1 MKKFFYWLLIAGL
14 FVIIAVEAYDKH
26 KYLHPSEVE
35 VVDSTTTV
43 EENADT
49 APQCRDSVVIRY
61 QYVSIPIKPP
71 PEGATAR
78 NDSLMPEEKVV
89 REISVVNV
97 TDDSVAVTIPISQ
110 RLYETEDYRAY
121 VSGYNAT
128 LDSIFVTS
136 KNTVVRIRDPVK
148 RKRFSVGLQAGYG
161 MTPKG
166 FQPYVGIGVSVNL
179 FSF

>member
-1 MKKFFYWLLIAGL
+1 MKKFFYWLLIAVL

-26 KYLHPSEVE
+26 NVQPPP
-35 VVDSTTTV
+35 TV
-43 EENADT
+43 EEVETTTTIEEKADT
-49 APQCRDSVVIRY
+49 APMCRDSIVIRY

-71 PEGATAR
+71 PEGATAGK
-78 NDSLMPEEKVV
+78 DSLSADEILSG
-89 REISVVNV
+89 EISVVNV

-110 RLYETEDYRAY
+110 KIYEADDYRAY

-128 LDSIFVTS
+128 LDSIFLTTKS
-136 KNTVVRIRDPVK
+136 TVVRIRDPVK
-148 RKRFSVGLQAGYG
+148 PKRFSVGLQAGYG

-166 FQPYVGIGVSVNL
+166 LQPYVGIGVSINL